1 MFDFLKIVDYQSK
14 KTKQVFEKLKSSI
27 LQNITKSLPQLEQQ
41 KLQNFKIRRLVNCT
55 ELGSDEALI

>member
-41 KLQNFKIRRLVNCT
+41 KLQNFKIQQIKL
-55 ELGSDEALI
+55 